1 MTWGTVAC
9 SCHATC
15 KGRSESAVVVVGC
28 TYFPKQNFPV
38 MPILKAANTLRN
50 LLDTISQCT
59 ANLKL
64 CHTHPYVCLYSL
76 IMSRHC
82 IVFTNCVP
90 KVKLSP
96 KYGLCYSSGVYF
108 W

>member
-1 MTWGTVAC
+1 MLM
-9 SCHATC
+9 SCHLQRKERECSSGYRVHIFSKT
-15 KGRSESAVVVVGC
+15 E
-28 TYFPKQNFPV
+28 FPV

-108 W
+108 